1 MEHPTDPLQMA
12 VVLLLLLCSAG
23 VSPDGKK
30 RKRRPACA
38 IGQGTGGRGHPL
50 PERSGQVLSITALL
64 CD

>member
-30 RKRRPACA
+30 KKTEAGMCDWPGDRRAGPSAP
-38 IGQGTGGRGHPL
+38 RE
-50 PERSGQVLSITALL
+50 ERTSLVNHCITL
-64 CD
+64 